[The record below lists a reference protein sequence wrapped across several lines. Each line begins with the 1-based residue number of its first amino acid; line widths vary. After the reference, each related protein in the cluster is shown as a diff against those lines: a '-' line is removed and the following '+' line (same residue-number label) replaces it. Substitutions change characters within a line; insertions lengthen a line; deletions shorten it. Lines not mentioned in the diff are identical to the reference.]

1 MKAGKIWGQTE
12 LIHANGVLE
21 FHRIEYKAG
30 YKCSEHEHEFKWNGF
45 FVESGK
51 MIVRV
56 WQNDYDL
63 VDETLLLPGDF
74 TQVKP
79 GCVHQFEGV
88 KDGVAF
94 ELYWAEFNH
103 NDIKRRSVGRSLSA
117 HEYEDNPSEIEK
129 DYEEDPLRK
138 MVNKVKPKRDHSVLG
153 KGKMLSQSA
162 DPLVSAGYSYSGILD
177 KDGALRG
184 IVTTPEHNTSVPH
197 PWHSRWGMDPKER

>member
-51 MIVRV
+51 MLIRV

-63 VDETLLLPGDF
+63 VDETILLPGDF

-79 GCVHQFEGV
+79 GCVHQFEGIE
-88 KDGVAF
+88 DGVAF

-103 NDIKRRSVGRSLSA
+103 NDIKRRTVGGGLKKKSVETDPMRRI
-117 HEYEDNPSEIEK
+117 IEEENDVFGGDSIFNK
-129 DYEEDPLRK
+129 DYSAVKELEEKARLSE
-138 MVNKVKPKRDHSVLG
+138 MIKRSEV
-153 KGKMLSQSA
+153 
-162 DPLVSAGYSYSGILD
+162 
-177 KDGALRG
+177 
-184 IVTTPEHNTSVPH
+184 
-197 PWHSRWGMDPKER
+197 

>member
-30 YKCSEHEHEFKWNGF
+30 YKCSEHQHEFKWNGF
-45 FVESGK
+45 YVESGK

-79 GCVHQFEGV
+79 GCIHQFEGV
-88 KDGVAF
+88 KDGIAF

-103 NDIKRRSVGRSLSA
+103 NDIKRRSVGRPVPA
-117 HEYEDNPSEIEK
+117 KEYNLHGKE
-129 DYEEDPLRK
+129 
-138 MVNKVKPKRDHSVLG
+138 VKRSKSVLG
-153 KGKMLSQSA
+153 EGKFLS
-162 DPLVSAGYSYSGILD
+162 DGIHVKGILD

-184 IVTTPEHNTSVPH
+184 TQIVEQMH
-197 PWHSRWGMDPKER
+197 PWHNRAGYKDGDPE